1 MNIVFANP
9 KGGAGKTTCCAA
21 IATSLAL
28 AGDKV
33 LVIELDPRRH
43 FERLAR
49 KIDLPTLEIDAV
61 APDKFTDRFRDARAE
76 GAFDHILVDTA
87 GIRDTTFLHAIGRAD
102 LVIIPLIPGEQEL
115 HEVVVVARDITDL
128 AESANRPP
136 IPYRVLLT
144 RLHHLASSLQTH
156 ILAEVRRLGLPRFEA
171 ALFDRVSY
179 REVFMT
185 GLPAE
190 QREPNTGAGLEIRA
204 VIAEIKAI
212 EADALDPRRQAAA
225 RPSKS
230 RPSKPDPAR
239 AEEGAKPRRRSAA

>member
-1 MNIVFANP
+1 MHIVFANP

-21 IATSLAL
+21 IATSLAI

-33 LVIELDPRRH
+33 LVLELDPRRH

-49 KIDLPTLEIDAV
+49 KIELPSLSIEAVTPDA
-61 APDKFTDRFRDARAE
+61 FTDRFRDARTE

-87 GIRDTTFLHAIGRAD
+87 GIRDTTFLHAIARAD
-102 LVIIPLIPGEQEL
+102 LVVIPLIPGEQEL

-136 IPYRVLLT
+136 IPFRVLLT

-171 ALFDRVSY
+171 AFFDRVSY

-190 QREPNTGAGLEIRA
+190 QREPAAGAGPEIRA

-212 EADALDPRRQAAA
+212 EAASHGPTDNAQTTTNQT
-225 RPSKS
+225 
-230 RPSKPDPAR
+230 
-239 AEEGAKPRRRSAA
+239 GAGQGGRTGTRTRRRAA